1 MPFSVAS
8 VSQLEERRAKY
19 APVAAALAAYHGR
32 KHFQPHD
39 GMEELVSCI
48 LSQNT
53 TDANRDRAFDA
64 LKARY
69 NDWDEV
75 AQADR
80 REFIDV
86 IRPAGLANSKGPNIQ
101 ATLQIIQ
108 EQRGAYNIDFV
119 TDLEPAEAIA
129 WLLSLPGVGRKTA
142 SIVLCFGYGMSA
154 FPVDTHVLRVG
165 QRIGFLP
172 ARISADNAHVVMEAI
187 VPPEDYYSFHLQLIY
202 HGRRVCKARTPL
214 CAICPL
220 QRWCDYYQASE
231 REKATTDEQT
241 D

>member
-1 MPFSVAS
+1 MPFSIAS
-8 VSQLEERRAKY
+8 ITHFEERRARY
-19 APVAAALAAYHGR
+19 APVAAALEAYHGR

-39 GMEELVSCI
+39 GMDELVSCI

-69 NDWDEV
+69 TSWDEV
-75 AQADR
+75 ASAEAQ
-80 REFIDV
+80 EFIQI

-101 ATLQIIQ
+101 ASLREIYA
-108 EQRGAYNIDFV
+108 QRGAYDIDFLL
-119 TDLEPAEAIA
+119 DMPPHEAIA

-142 SIVLCFGYGMSA
+142 SIVLCFGYGMAA

-172 ARISADNAHVVMEAI
+172 PRISADNAHIVMEAI
-187 VPPEDYYSFHLQLIY
+187 VPPADYYSFHLQLIY

-214 CAICPL
+214 CSLCPV
-220 QRWCDYYQASE
+220 QRWCDYYQASQSE
-231 REKATTDEQT
+231 GMTHDE
-241 D
+241 